1 MKTVP
6 YITRLIATLAI
17 LLPVLTSWATES
29 AVTPAMVG
37 HWEGDARI
45 IVSWCHQKNLTV
57 KVNIHADG
65 SVTGTVGDAKLTDG
79 RFESNRGWLLRK
91 LNWSCDYII
100 TGGLDSDI
108 VADEGIKRERVIIA
122 LNYNAGIFKGG
133 VDTEG
138 SLCVFSSEQTRKE
151 KMALTA
157 RPLKLIRSQ

>member
-1 MKTVP
+1 MKTAP

-79 RFESNRGWLLRK
+79 RFESNVSNRQAHLYRGGW
-91 LNWSCDYII
+91 IGQ
-100 TGGLDSDI
+100 T
-108 VADEGIKRERVIIA
+108 VMDEAKR
-122 LNYNAGIFKGG
+122 
-133 VDTEG
+133 
-138 SLCVFSSEQTRKE
+138 
-151 KMALTA
+151 M
-157 RPLKLIRSQ
+157 

>member
-1 MKTVP
+1 MKTAP

-65 SVTGTVGDAKLTDG
+65 SVTGTVGDAKLTGG
-79 RFESNRGWLLRK
+79 RFDSNRGWLLRK
-91 LNWSCDYII
+91 LNWSCDYMI
-100 TGGLDSDI
+100 TGGLDGDI
-108 VADEGIKRERVIIA
+108 VAAEGIKRERVMIA
-122 LNYNAGIFKGG
+122 MDYKDGIFKAG